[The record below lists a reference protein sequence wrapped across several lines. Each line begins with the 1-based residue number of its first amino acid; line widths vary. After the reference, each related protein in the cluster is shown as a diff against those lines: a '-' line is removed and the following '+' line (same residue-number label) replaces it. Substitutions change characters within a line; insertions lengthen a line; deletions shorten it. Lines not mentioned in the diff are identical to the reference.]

1 MANQTRSDEGQSG
14 SGRDSEVLAHPEH
27 WKTGDEPVTTA
38 QRAYLETLSREANEP
53 FDPEEPL
60 TKAEA
65 ARRIDELQRKTGRG
79 GGHAGGGGLASARAG
94 QDPAK
99 GSSHYQ
105 DRPTDDGKFGDGD
118 QEPNDATPR
127 APSS

>member
-1 MANQTRSDEGQSG
+1 MANQTRRDEGQSG
-14 SGRDSEVLAHPEH
+14 SDRESQVLAHPEN
-27 WKTGDEPVTTA
+27 WKTGDEPVTAA
-38 QRAYLETLSREANEP
+38 QRAYLETLCREANEP

-79 GGHAGGGGLASARAG
+79 GSQTSGAGHSRAG

-105 DRPTDDGKFGDGD
+105 DRPSDDGKFGDGE
-118 QEPNDATPR
+118 QEPNDAQHG
-127 APSS
+127 